1 MTRVSVGFTHQLC
14 DKHLLKERIE
24 VLRIPNAM
32 KKGTAKV
39 DLRKIPKDF
48 RLGKLH
54 VTFFYD
60 KVGFLKRHY
69 EALTAECIKR
79 GFNPT
84 DYSDAFEDIPSHL
97 MNDYAPSEYDI
108 HIVRERIADRLKSMK
123 NLKYSREPITLEEAI
138 KKLEI

>member
-1 MTRVSVGFTHQLC
+1 MTRISVGFTHQLS
-14 DKHLLKERIE
+14 DKNLNRERIE
-24 VLRIPNAM
+24 VLRIPNAI

-39 DLRKIPKDF
+39 DLKKIPKDF

-60 KVGFLKRHY
+60 KVGFLKKHY

-84 DYSDAFEDIPSHL
+84 DYSDAFNDIPSHL
-97 MNDYAPSEYDI
+97 MNDYTPSEYDI
-108 HIVRERIADRLKSMK
+108 GIVRERITDRLKTMR
-123 NLKYSREPITLEEAI
+123 NLKYYREPITVEELI
-138 KKLEI
+138 LKME

>member
-24 VLRIPNAM
+24 VLRIPNAI
-32 KKGTAKV
+32 KRGTAKV
-39 DLRKIPKDF
+39 DLKKIPKDF

-84 DYSDAFEDIPSHL
+84 DYSDAFEGIPSHL
-97 MNDYAPSEYDI
+97 MNDYTPSEYDI
-108 HIVRERIADRLKSMK
+108 HIVNNVSQRG
-123 NLKYSREPITLEEAI
+123 
-138 KKLEI
+138 